1 MGRLYQAYD
10 IHSRW
15 LTRETCRY
23 FCEEEGVEAGKSLD
37 PEKALLSMLCTGK
50 MEQEMELESSIAV
63 GELGR
68 ELANYIAW
76 EVREMG
82 S

>member
-1 MGRLYQAYD
+1 M
-10 IHSRW
+10 
-15 LTRETCRY
+15 
-23 FCEEEGVEAGKSLD
+23 EAGKSLD